1 MSAIESVGTLPAD
14 GERFLPDRMSGDI
27 ELEHRHRYLLAA
39 ELTIGKEVLD
49 IASGE
54 GYGSAMMARQAR
66 HVTGVD
72 ISPAAVEHAQRR
84 YRMDNLRFVSGSCA
98 SIPLPDCAV
107 DVVVSFETIEHHTEH
122 EQMLREIRRVL
133 RPDGLLII
141 SSPDKAEYSDKPGYR
156 NPFHVKE
163 LYKEEFRSLL
173 TAHFRQVKLFG
184 QRVMR
189 GSILGEEPGAGP
201 LRRHHDTPEAAA
213 AGPHPVYWIA
223 LATDAVLPTIED
235 SLYESGTPALP
246 HRQPNITKLIAVV
259 AGRGSAVLES
269 ELRSDWYLAQ
279 NPDLVAAAVDPY
291 QHWLSYGSGEGR
303 LPCADPL
310 SLLDRLMQERINA
323 PQSHTD

>member
-72 ISPAAVEHAQRR
+72 ISPAAVQHAQRR

-133 RPDGLLII
+133 RPDGLLVI

-189 GSILGEEPGAGP
+189 GSILAEERETGP
-201 LRRHHDTPEAAA
+201 LLRCRDADEAAA
-213 AGPHPVYWIA
+213 GRPCPVYWIA
-223 LATDAVLPTIED
+223 LATDAASPAID
-235 SLYESGTPALP
+235 GSLYESSASATAAPT
-246 HRQPNITKLIAVV
+246 RQPNITKLISAV
-259 AGRGSAVLES
+259 ASRGSALLES
-269 ELRSDWYLAQ
+269 ELRSDWYREQ
-279 NPDLVAAAVDPY
+279 NPDLLAAGVDPY
-291 QHWLSYGSGEGR
+291 EHWFSFGVEEGR
-303 LPCADPL
+303 LPCSDPL
-310 SLLDRLMQERINA
+310 SLLDRLMQERTHQQ
-323 PQSHTD
+323 PR